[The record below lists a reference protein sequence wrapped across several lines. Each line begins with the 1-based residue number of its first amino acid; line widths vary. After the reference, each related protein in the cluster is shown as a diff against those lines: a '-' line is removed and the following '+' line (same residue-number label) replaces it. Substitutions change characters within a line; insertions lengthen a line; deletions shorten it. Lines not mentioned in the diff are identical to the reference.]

1 MTTPTQ
7 QVIDTATDAVA
18 AYKEIV
24 SLRSQLITNP
34 TTEADQ
40 TFNAGINSSLR
51 TEQKRLKDDN
61 VILRFN
67 KVDALLLGQTKTDPD
82 GNVIAPWEFSR
93 SIPGTKQYSMVGDG
107 GDETIQETA
116 TEAQNTYT
124 NANENLVASKNRLT
138 EAEINSIANNSKRAR
153 AVDAVLND
161 SIISATN
168 AQFLRQNFEDEIRR
182 LNKIISEN
190 LRAINSIS
198 RELKKATDSE
208 EIEDLMNQLA
218 SAQDVYQQAKIDK
231 TQTQKA
237 LDKFLNTPEGR
248 TTQVSA
254 EAPEPLEGYTDAEK
268 QAIDTLRRQYV
279 DSFNEAETD
288 DQRNIA
294 SSNIAQ
300 LDAAIETDNVD
311 RRVINSPDY
320 TKFEDYNVQL
330 NTLINERNEL
340 QRELAA
346 TDPSDTVK
354 IAQLTM
360 DLEDNASARY
370 ELSVNIIGLQDNLGF
385 GIKVNVERD
394 QNGQP
399 KLVIVDT
406 TKGGYTIN
414 DVYLTDLSGPGSVI
428 KETVG
433 FLNDRDFKNLL
444 FTTSTEVFDGR
455 KNKII
460 SRTKAETG
468 QESRYTNVRP
478 NLPDGEQFVQ
488 ENGLTPLQEYE
499 QNVQAELLKLEEDLD
514 NNNDV
519 VLYNN
524 LIVAINE
531 DIYNTFVKPLD
542 DKIASLLEEIK
553 YRLIEYGV
561 AEEDINKFVSDNAE
575 LPFDEFYQALY
586 NAVFANLDVEVGE

>member
-24 SLRSQLITNP
+24 SLKSQLITNP
-34 TTEADQ
+34 TTESDQ

-51 TEQKRLKDDN
+51 TQQKRLKDDN

-67 KVDALLLGQTKTDPD
+67 RVQALLLGETKTDED

-93 SIPGTKQYSMVGDG
+93 SIPGTKQNAMVGDG
-107 GDETIQETA
+107 GDDTIQDTA
-116 TEAQNTYT
+116 TEAENTYKS
-124 NANENLVASKNRLT
+124 ANDTLISSKDGLT
-138 EAEINSIANNSKRAR
+138 ETAINSISNNSKRAR
-153 AVDAVLND
+153 AMDGVLND
-161 SIISATN
+161 TIVTATN

-198 RELKKATDSE
+198 RELKKTTDPV
-208 EIEDLMNQLA
+208 EIENLMNQLA
-218 SAQDVYQQAKIDK
+218 DAQDTYQQAKIDK
-231 TQTQKA
+231 AQTQKA
-237 LDKFLNTPEGR
+237 LDKFLDTPEGR
-248 TTQVSA
+248 TTQVSN

-268 QAIDTLRRQYV
+268 QAIDTLRIQYV
-279 DSFNEAETD
+279 DDLNEAETD
-288 DQRNIA
+288 NDRTIA
-294 SSNIAQ
+294 TTNIAQ
-300 LDAAIETDNVD
+300 LDAAIKTGNVD
-311 RRVINSPDY
+311 RRVLDSPDY
-320 TKFEDYNVQL
+320 TKIEDYNVQL

-354 IAQLTM
+354 IAQLTLE
-360 DLEDNASARY
+360 LEDNAKARY
-370 ELSVNIIGLQDNLGF
+370 ELSVKIIGLQDNLGF
-385 GIKVNVERD
+385 GIKVTVERD
-394 QNGQP
+394 VNNNP

-406 TKGGYTIN
+406 TKGEYITD
-414 DVYLTDLSGPGSVI
+414 DVYLSDLSGPGSVI
-428 KETVG
+428 NETIG
-433 FLNDRDFKNLL
+433 FLNDQDFKNLL
-444 FTTSTEVFDGR
+444 FATSTEVFDGR
-455 KNKII
+455 KSKII
-460 SRTKAETG
+460 PRNKAEAG

-488 ENGLTPLQEYE
+488 ENGLTPLEEYE
-499 QNVQAELLKLEEDLD
+499 QKIQAELLKLEEDLD

-553 YRLIEYGV
+553 SRLIEYGV
-561 AEEDINKFVSDNAE
+561 AEEDINKFINDNSE

-586 NAVFANLDVEVGE
+586 NAVFANLDVEQGE